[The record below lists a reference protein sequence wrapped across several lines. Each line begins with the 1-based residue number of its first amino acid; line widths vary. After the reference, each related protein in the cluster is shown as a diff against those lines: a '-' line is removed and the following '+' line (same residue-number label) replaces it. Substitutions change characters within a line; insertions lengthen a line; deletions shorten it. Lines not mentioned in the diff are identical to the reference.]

1 MADEE
6 GWVKQQ
12 KKTFTR
18 WANTYM
24 RIHATTKD
32 IGDIYTD
39 LKDGVKLIALIESLS
54 GKPFPMKYNKKPKMD
69 AQRQDNLKM
78 VFKFLKDSKMPLVN
92 IGAEDITKEN
102 HRIILA
108 LFWAFIQFYSVNS
121 ITLDGVSGKEGLLL
135 WCKRQCAPDGVTVGN
150 FHRSWFDGKAF
161 LALLHNNVPH
171 LVDFEAASKLPQDDA
186 LDLAFETAEKAFN
199 VRSASRKRPATPH
212 PRRSL
217 GAPDHQ
223 RRGHRRRAQRQ
234 ARREDRHDLPV
245 PALHRD
251 QQARRAAKGRQVDPP
266 GRGTDEE
273 AQGARGVLRDGRRG
287 AARVDRERSRS
298 IDRAWDCAWT
308 VECRT
313 PRGRNSGSTSSAPW
327 DRRAHS
333 ISTSGAL
340 RHSRAHS
347 FSTSRAPRGQCCV
360 HRLSTSGARA
370 HGRRSPR
377 ASRWLRNVSVAI
389 DRATLA

>member
-199 VRSASRKRPATPH
+199 A
-212 PRRSL
+212 
-217 GAPDHQ
+217 
-223 RRGHRRRAQRQ
+223 
-234 ARREDRHDLPV
+234 
-245 PALHRD
+245 
-251 QQARRAAKGRQVDPP
+251 RAASWK
-266 GRGTDEE
+266 
-273 AQGARGVLRDGRRG
+273 
-287 AARVDRERSRS
+287 
-298 IDRAWDCAWT
+298 
-308 VECRT
+308 
-313 PRGRNSGSTSSAPW
+313 
-327 DRRAHS
+327 
-333 ISTSGAL
+333 
-340 RHSRAHS
+340 
-347 FSTSRAPRGQCCV
+347 RAPR
-360 HRLSTSGARA
+360 RLTRA
-370 HGRRSPR
+370 VR
-377 ASRWLRNVSVAI
+377 
-389 DRATLA
+389 